1 MGSIDCKLQLFVIDW
16 FVAFKLINIIL
27 HVYYYIIHFESP
39 LNTIHV
45 LSMFSDC
52 TWWRYPTDKCDIVHV
67 IRIIKLSTCTWFQK
81 SRGRTY
87 QSHWIYWYELHHRHY
102 NIYWQKSFYL
112 YIFDFGLDVHPP
124 IWTVEIHVS
133 ERWIQCTY
141 FGPGQCR
148 KDCKSCF
155 FGFFLIEMFWEI
167 LKKPVY
173 AWLLLKLTMTII
185 LFLDLSWANKNQI
198 YQELPGHEPE

>member
-1 MGSIDCKLQLFVIDW
+1 MYITT
-16 FVAFKLINIIL
+16 
-27 HVYYYIIHFESP
+27 YYYIIHFESP

-155 FGFFLIEMFWEI
+155 LFFFIEMFWEI